1 MVRTVHKLQ
10 AIKSLSVFKKFQNVY
25 NGDHEIFN
33 WLTLEAFKE
42 SGEITIMMLN
52 QKSNNN
58 NKKNLIMAPKGQM
71 RQNLNWGVCQVCW
84 KNVKAFLR

>member
-58 NKKNLIMAPKGQM
+58 NKKNLIMAPRGQM
-71 RQNLNWGVCQVCW
+71 RQNLN
-84 KNVKAFLR
+84 